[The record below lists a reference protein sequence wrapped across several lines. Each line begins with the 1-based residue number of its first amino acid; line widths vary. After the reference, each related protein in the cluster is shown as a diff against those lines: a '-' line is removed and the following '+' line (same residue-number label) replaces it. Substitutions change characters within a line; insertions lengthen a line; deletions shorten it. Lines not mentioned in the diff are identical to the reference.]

1 MKSLMMISVKLNGKY
16 KVVINF
22 VLLLGILL
30 IKKKINLLKLNR
42 FFCVLFEYII
52 ISNVYKS

>member
-30 IKKKINLLKLNR
+30 IKKKNKFIEIK
-42 FFCVLFEYII
+42 
-52 ISNVYKS
+52 

>member
-42 FFCVLFEYII
+42 FFRVLFEYII